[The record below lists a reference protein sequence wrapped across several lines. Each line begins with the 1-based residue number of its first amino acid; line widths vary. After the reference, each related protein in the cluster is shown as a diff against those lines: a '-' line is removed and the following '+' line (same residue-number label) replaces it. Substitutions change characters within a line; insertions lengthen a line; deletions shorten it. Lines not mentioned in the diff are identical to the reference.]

1 MIEESVTR
9 DGSKLKLGYQAR
21 EQFQHF
27 INLKYSITHTFVRY
41 CLLSIYEKLRGHWKI
56 LWWE

>member
-41 CLLSIYEKLRGHWKI
+41 CLLSIYEKLRGH
-56 LWWE
+56 